1 MLKRLFKEH
10 KRWVNYTK
18 KYGGK
23 DYSEDIVQEMYLK
36 VHKYS
41 TEDKVFNNN
50 TINVLYIYIVLRSI
64 IFSHLR
70 NEKRRKEL
78 ITEPLN
84 IEVSDEILAQ
94 HKLAQLI
101 EEEINT
107 WHWYDQQVFRM
118 YRDNKTSFRKM
129 AKDTDISWV
138 SLFNTVK
145 NCKEK
150 LKIKFNEDYQDFINE
165 DYEQIR

>member
-1 MLKRLFKEH
+1 MLSRLFKEH

-18 KYGGK
+18 KHGGK

-70 NEKRRKEL
+70 NEKKREKL

-94 HKLAQLI
+94 HKLAELI
-101 EEEINT
+101 EDEINT

-129 AKDTDISWV
+129 DKDTDISWV

-145 NCKEK
+145 NCKAK
-150 LKIKFNEDYQDFINE
+150 LKLNLKEDYQDFINE
-165 DYEQIR
+165 DYEHLK